1 MIKKSAKNNI
11 YRERESSYA
20 TVQSHFVRVCVC
32 LHINPELNRKEVS
45 NKQYISAAFDL

>member
-1 MIKKSAKNNI
+1 MLLCNLILC
-11 YRERESSYA
+11 
-20 TVQSHFVRVCVC
+20 VCVC